1 MKNLIITLPKQLWWA
16 IEHGHKMYECR
27 KTLPKLAQKG
37 SKVYVVEKGTTYV
50 RGYFYIDS
58 IVSTN
63 NYYQAWKDYG
73 RKLYIKEEWFN
84 DYTRNHYGFI
94 HFWKIAGVCKFESD
108 IDLNLYFGITHNPQ
122 SFVYTDLDP
131 YIPRRIVQILDPEKN
146 KMVTSSYSIYYDIPY
161 DLPL

>member
-63 NYYQAWKDYG
+63 NYYQAWKNYG
-73 RKLYIKEEWFN
+73 QKLFIELEWFN
-84 DYTRNHYGFI
+84 NYVRRHHGFI
-94 HFWKIAGVCKFESD
+94 HFWKIAGVCTFYDK
-108 IDLNLYFGITHNPQ
+108 IDLKEYFGVTHNPQ
-122 SFVYTDLDP
+122 SFIYTNREP
-131 YIPRRIVQILDPEKN
+131 NIPHIIAQILDPKKN
-146 KMVTSSYSIYYDIPY
+146 KMVKKSYSIYSDIP
-161 DLPL
+161 DDIPF